1 MVSDSNCHFPT
12 IFKVSC
18 VCMFITVCIYLCVCV
33 YIYIYTYICTY
44 IHIYVNIYTCIHI
57 YIYLERLYECGCV
70 CVCVCQV
77 TSVMSASLWPQ
88 GLYPA
93 RLLCSWDSPG
103 KNTGEGSQAL
113 LQGIFP
119 TQGLNLCLLWL
130 LHCRWILY
138 HQATG
143 EAISYFTY
151 VCTLTIFI
159 KVQVIILDK

>member
-1 MVSDSNCHFPT
+1 MVSDSNCPFPM

-18 VCMFITVCIYLCVCV
+18 VCMFISVCIYMCVCV
-33 YIYIYTYICTY
+33 CVCVYTYICTY
-44 IHIYVNIYTCIHI
+44 IHIYVHIYTCIHI
-57 YIYLERLYECGCV
+57 YIYIERLYECV

-77 TSVMSASLWPQ
+77 TSVMSDSLWPQ

-119 TQGLNLCLLWL
+119 TQGLNLCLLRL

-143 EAISYFTY
+143 EAISHFTY

>member
-1 MVSDSNCHFPT
+1 MVSDSNCHFPK

-18 VCMFITVCIYLCVCV
+18 VCMFISVCIYMCVCVCV
-33 YIYIYTYICTY
+33 YIYIHIYMYIYTYIREYIHMYTY
-44 IHIYVNIYTCIHI
+44 IHIYREIIWV
-57 YIYLERLYECGCV
+57 CV

-113 LQGIFP
+113 LQGILP
-119 TQGLNLCLLWL
+119 TQGLNLCLLRL